1 MRYGKI
7 YATVEILRQCWWERQ
22 QLRELFSKYQANE
35 ELQENIAPQ
44 LTQDTLLTII
54 LFKSSNTSAY
64 ENKEMR
70 FATQRH
76 KRMVDIC
83 VKM

>member
-7 YATVEILRQCWWERQ
+7 YATVEILRQCWRELQ
-22 QLRELFSKYQANE
+22 QLRKLFPKYQANE
-35 ELQENIAPQ
+35 ELQEHIAHQ

-64 ENKEMR
+64 ENEEMR
-70 FATQRH
+70 FRTQRQ